1 MYEKSQAL
9 LKMHR
14 MILQDSFFDKI
25 EYQCSVL
32 TYRPEEECLYLL
44 SEEAELTAYSLD
56 GIYECQIMDQDKQ
69 IVCCGMVKE
78 RYWNKLGKVLK
89 LQIQRGFY
97 KKVLN

>member
-1 MYEKSQAL
+1 MYEKCQAV

-14 MILQDSFFDKI
+14 MILQNSFWDKTVF
-25 EYQCSVL
+25 QCSVIA
-32 TYRPEEECLYLL
+32 YRPEEECLYLL

-56 GIYECQIMDQDKQ
+56 GIYECMITDQDNQ
-69 IVCCGMVKE
+69 IVCSGMVKE

-89 LQIQRGFY
+89 IQIQRGFY